1 MRVAALLLLVGL
13 LALLPETGSSAAPAL
28 TTYRVRLFNL
38 TSGQPFSPPVAAT
51 HQVSIRMFQVG
62 ALASPELEAIAE
74 DGNEVLMFN
83 LFAADSRVTQA
94 IDVARPLTPIGK
106 TVGTFTPWVSFDIN
120 ARSGDRLSLATM
132 LICTNDGFLGLDAA
146 VLPAKGRAVYVIDG
160 YDSGTEDNTE
170 QSVDLVDPCTDLG
183 PAALPGDP
191 DGNDDAAVNTVPAR
205 PIAHHRGIL
214 GNGELTPSLH
224 GWRDPVALVVIERR

>member
-1 MRVAALLLLVGL
+1 MRITAFLLLAGL
-13 LALLPETGSSAAPAL
+13 LVLLPDTGSSAATGL

-51 HQVSIRMFQVG
+51 HQPGIRMFQVG

-74 DGNEVLMFN
+74 DGNEAPMFN
-83 LFAADSRVTQA
+83 LLAADPRVTQA

-106 TVGTFTPWVSFDIN
+106 TVGTFTPVVSFDIN
-120 ARSGDRLSLATM
+120 AGSTDRLSLATM

-146 VLPAKGRAVYVIDG
+146 ALPARGRAVYVLDG
-160 YDSGTEDNTE
+160 YDAGTEDNTE

-183 PAALPGDP
+183 PIPLPGDP
-191 DGNDDAAVNTVPAR
+191 DGNEDAAVNTVPPR
-205 PIAHHRGIL
+205 PIAHHRGIR
-214 GNGELTPSLH
+214 GNGELTRALH
-224 GWRDPVALVVIERR
+224 GWRDPVALVVIERK